1 MKILGEIFS
10 SDVSCLKYDSL
21 LAYHFAEEF
30 DKKYKTNVKEN
41 SIAMIKLLKASN
53 KLKETLS
60 ANKESNFYIESFFE
74 DRDL

>member
-1 MKILGEIFS
+1 
-10 SDVSCLKYDSL
+10 
-21 LAYHFAEEF
+21 
-30 DKKYKTNVKEN
+30 
-41 SIAMIKLLKASN
+41 MIKLLKASN